1 MARTS
6 EWSAK
11 QLLPAVYGIF
21 AVSATFRALYTL
33 IRRYEEAPFAY
44 WLSLVAAI
52 TYIFATVALASKKAA
67 WRKAA
72 KPILFFELAGVLT
85 VGTLSLTAPAL
96 FQHPSVWS
104 SYGLGYGF
112 IPLVLPILGLL
123 AVFRGRV

>member
-1 MARTS
+1 
-6 EWSAK
+6 
-11 QLLPAVYGIF
+11 
-21 AVSATFRALYTL
+21 L

-52 TYIFATVALASKKAA
+52 TYIFATVALASKKAT

-72 KPILFFELAGVLT
+72 KPILFFELAGVIT

>member
-1 MARTS
+1 MALKS

-21 AVSATFRALYTL
+21 AVSATFRAAYTL

-44 WLSLVAAI
+44 WLSLIAAI
-52 TYIFATVALASKKAA
+52 TYIFATVALASKKPT
-67 WRKAA
+67 WRRAA
-72 KPILFFELAGVLT
+72 KPILFFELFGVLT
-85 VGTLSLTAPAL
+85 VGTLSLTTPEL
-96 FQHPSVWS
+96 FQHPTVWS

-112 IPLVLPILGLL
+112 IPIALPILGLL

>member
-1 MARTS
+1 MALKS

-21 AVSATFRALYTL
+21 AVSATFRAAYTL

-44 WLSLVAAI
+44 WLSLIAAI
-52 TYIFATVALASKKAA
+52 TYIFATVALASKKPT
-67 WRKAA
+67 WRRAA
-72 KPILFFELAGVLT
+72 KPILFFELFGVLT
-85 VGTLSLTAPAL
+85 VGTLSLTAPEL
-96 FQHPSVWS
+96 FQHPTVWS

-112 IPLVLPILGLL
+112 IPIALPILGLL